1 VSRPA
6 AAEPRRAGDAAAALA
21 KAGFQ
26 RPTESSRHLESLLL
40 ERDAWRRVAR
50 ACAKSADPDLAAASM
65 TRWLKMSGHVP
76 AAGALDRLAAVL
88 GVSSSMGDFLAR
100 HPAMASVVT
109 EGRALDAPRS
119 LEAFRRGAMHAVTR
133 NARPLPALRL
143 YRRRETL
150 RIACRDLAL
159 GASLDEIATEIAF
172 LAQATVRAALSVIL
186 EDRPPPTRARF
197 AVIGMGKL
205 GGVELNYASD
215 IDLLYVYD
223 GDDGDETREWAF
235 SIATVL
241 SDVLSDRTADGQ
253 LYRVDT
259 TLRPEGR
266 QGALVRSLA
275 AYEAYYGRWARPWE
289 WQAMLKARP
298 IAGDADLGRRFD
310 ELAQR
315 IAYPEVLS
323 ADAVRE
329 IRELKARAERVLR
342 TKGRAENE
350 IKRGPGGIR
359 DIEFAVQLL
368 QLVHGRRD
376 ERLRT
381 PTTLEGLEQLARRG
395 YIGDDDAAEL
405 ATAYRF
411 LRRVEHRLQLAQER
425 QTHEVPEDEV
435 PRRKLARAMGFADDE
450 EHSSLEAFDLAWRQI
465 QRVVR
470 RIHEKLFYR
479 PLLERFAQAPALN
492 PDAAQER
499 LGALGFRQP
508 GRALKM
514 IGDLTAGLSRR
525 AQLMRNLLPV
535 MLDWM
540 SRAPDP
546 DLAVAGFRDLALRIG
561 GNPTLLATLRDQ
573 PPVVRLLCLLLGT
586 SRQLGEHLQHVPELI
601 SELADPSTLA
611 EKPRDAWL
619 AEAAA
624 VVGWRQEPAD
634 RDAALRRYRR
644 RGGLQIAAREL
655 SGEAE
660 IASTTRQLTWLAEGA
675 LNAAVDGLEE
685 ELRKPAGARFA
696 VIAMGRFGG
705 GELGYGS
712 DLDVMFVYDAPD
724 DAKGALHWATELAE
738 GVIGRLAAPTED
750 GTVFKVDASL
760 RPEGNAGLLVRSI
773 DAYDAYYR
781 RSVEPWEIMAL
792 TKARPVAG
800 DAGLGARFVDL
811 IRPVLWRE
819 RLDDRFVREVRALKA
834 RVEKE
839 RLGPREDQRTQ
850 LKVGHGGLID
860 VEFTVQLLQ
869 LQHGYREH
877 AVRTTNTLA
886 AIDALR
892 SVGVLDRQRAL
903 HLADAWSLATRARNA
918 LFLVKGRP
926 VDQLPR
932 DAEELE
938 VLARAIGYPA
948 PGARHAYLEQHRKT
962 SRRAR
967 AICEERFYGREPDA
981 RVGRARR
988 GLEGDAGEVARDQL
1002 R

>member
-1 VSRPA
+1 MALSER
-6 AAEPRRAGDAAAALA
+6 RRAGDVVGALA
-21 KAGFQ
+21 RAGFQ

-40 ERDAWRRVAR
+40 ERDTWKRVAR
-50 ACAKSADPDLAAASM
+50 ACAKAADPDLAAASM
-65 TRWLKMSGHVP
+65 TRWLKMSAGVP
-76 AAGALDRLAAVL
+76 GAAALDRLAAVL
-88 GVSSSMGDFLAR
+88 GVSSSFGDFLAR
-100 HPAMASVVT
+100 HPGMASIVVD
-109 EGRALDAPRS
+109 GRALDAPRS
-119 LEAFRRGAMHAVTR
+119 LEAFRRGAMHAVTANER
-133 NARPLPALRL
+133 SLPALRL

-159 GASLDEIATEIAF
+159 GAPLDEIATEIAF
-172 LAQATVRAALSVIL
+172 LAQASVRAALATIL
-186 EDRPPPTRARF
+186 ESRRPPKRARF
-197 AVIGMGKL
+197 AVIAMGKL

-223 GDDGDETREWAF
+223 GDDTDATREWAF
-235 SIATVL
+235 HVAGLLT
-241 SDVLSDRTADGQ
+241 DVLSERTAEGQ

-266 QGALVRSLA
+266 QGATVRSFA
-275 AYEAYYGRWARPWE
+275 AYEAYYEKWARPWE
-289 WQAMLKARP
+289 WQALLKARP
-298 IAGDADLGRRFD
+298 IAGDADLCRRFS
-310 ELAQR
+310 ELAER
-315 IAYPEVLS
+315 VAYPEVLT

-329 IRELKARAERVLR
+329 IRELKARAERALR
-342 TKGRAENE
+342 SKGRAENE

-381 PTTLEGLEQLARRG
+381 PTTLEGLDQLARRG

-405 ATAYRF
+405 AGAYRF

-425 QTHEVPEDEV
+425 QTHEVPSDDV
-435 PRRKLARAMGFADDE
+435 ARRKLARAMGFTDDADRSALDR
-450 EHSSLEAFDLAWRQI
+450 FDASWRQI
-465 QRVVR
+465 QSVVR

-499 LGALGFRQP
+499 LSALGFRQP

-573 PPVVRLLCLLLGT
+573 PPVVRLLCLVLGT

-601 SELADPSTLA
+601 PELSDPETLE
-611 EKPRDAWL
+611 EKSRDAWL
-619 AEAAA
+619 AEAHAL
-624 VVGWRQEPAD
+624 VGWRQDAAD

-644 RGGLQIAAREL
+644 RGGLQVAAREL
-655 SGEAE
+655 SGAGD

-685 ELRKPAGARFA
+685 ELRRPAGARFA

-705 GELGYGS
+705 RELGYGS
-712 DLDVMFVYDAPD
+712 DLDVLFVYDAPED
-724 DAKGALHWATELAE
+724 TKGALHWATQMAE
-738 GVIGRLAAPTED
+738 GVIGRLAAPTEE

-773 DAYDAYYR
+773 DAYAAYYQ

-800 DAGLGARFVDL
+800 DAALGARFVDL
-811 IRPVLWRE
+811 IRPILWRE

-834 RVEKE
+834 RVERE
-839 RLGPREDQRTQ
+839 RLGRRDDPRTQ

-869 LQHGYREH
+869 LQHGFREG
-877 AVRTTNTLA
+877 AVRMQNTLE
-886 AIDALR
+886 AIEALR

-903 HLADAWSLATRARNA
+903 HLSDAWSLATRARNA
-918 LFLVKGRP
+918 LFLIRGRP
-926 VDQLPR
+926 VDQLPKEP
-932 DAEELE
+932 DELE

-948 PGARHAYLEQHRKT
+948 PGARHAYLEDHRRV

-967 AICEERFYGREPDA
+967 AICEERFYGREVD
-981 RVGRARR
+981 VRARR
-988 GLEGDAGEVARDQL
+988 A
-1002 R
+1002 